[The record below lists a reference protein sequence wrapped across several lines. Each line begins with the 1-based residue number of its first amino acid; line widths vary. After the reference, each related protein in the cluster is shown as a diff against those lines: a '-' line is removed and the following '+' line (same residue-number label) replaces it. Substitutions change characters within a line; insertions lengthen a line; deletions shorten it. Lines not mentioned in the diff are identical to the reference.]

1 LPSYEVLDAIL
12 YRMIEK
18 GQHREEI
25 INAGFDAT
33 TVIRVHKMLLGNEYK
48 RRQGCPVF
56 RLSTAPLGKEFIM
69 PLTTNYGGYGL

>member
-1 LPSYEVLDAIL
+1 
-12 YRMIEK
+12 MIEK

-33 TVIRVHKMLLGNEYK
+33 TVMRVHDMLLRNEYK

-69 PLTTNYGGYGL
+69 PLTNKYGGYGL